1 MYSAETEVSLSFLFV
16 SKDQTL
22 EKKNYIMLSFW
33 SCVLPHLVGCFVKK
47 AGYQSGLNIK

>member
-1 MYSAETEVSLSFLFV
+1 MYSAETEVSLSLFV

-22 EKKNYIMLSFW
+22 EKNYIMLSVW
-33 SCVLPHLVGCFVKK
+33 SCVLPYFVGCFVKK